1 MKSPSAH
8 EQAPPAPAVHLYSRE
23 ELIRRQ
29 LVSGLTKIGIATRQ
43 RAWAGGE
50 SSGLTPTQ
58 GQALVVL
65 LQREPSYVR
74 LTELAAALA
83 ISQPSASVTVRSL
96 IDKGL
101 VHRGPVA
108 DDRRA
113 VALSLTER
121 GRVEA
126 ARAMTW
132 SDFLIEA
139 VDVLDEAEQA
149 VFLRSIVKMIRSM
162 QEKGQVPVSRMC
174 ASCTYFRANR
184 YPGSELPHH
193 CAYVDAPF
201 SDRELRIDCAEF
213 EPAAADLAR
222 ENWKLFNPGT

>member
-1 MKSPSAH
+1 MKSSSAD
-8 EQAPPAPAVHLYSRE
+8 ETTASTVQLFSRE
-23 ELIRRQ
+23 DLIRRQ
-29 LVSGLTKIGIATRQ
+29 LVTGLTKIGLATRQ

-65 LQREPSYVR
+65 LQREPGYIR
-74 LTELAAALA
+74 LTELSSALA
-83 ISQPSASVTVRSL
+83 ISQPSASVTVRAL

-101 VHRGPVA
+101 VERGPVA

-113 VALSLTER
+113 VALSLTEK
-121 GRVEA
+121 GRIEA

-139 VDVLDEAEQA
+139 VDVLNESEQA

-162 QEKGQVPVSRMC
+162 QEKRQIPVSRMC
-174 ASCTYFRANR
+174 ASCEHFRPNR

-193 CAYVDAPF
+193 CAYIDAPF
-201 SDRELRIDCAEF
+201 GDRQLRLDCPEF
-213 EPAAADLAR
+213 EAAKPSLAAA
-222 ENWKLFNPGT
+222 NWELFTSRT